1 MRVFVTGASGFVG
14 SAIVKDLLAH
24 GHKVLGLVRNAD
36 AAKKLEDLGAEP
48 RLGDITNLAGLEQAA
63 AECDA
68 IIHTAFNHDFSRYKE
83 SCEDDRRI
91 ITAMGEAIKRT
102 GKPLVVT
109 SGIGLLR
116 YDRVVTEDGSL
127 GSSAELPRAASE
139 EAANDAASNGAKTYI
154 VRLPPTT
161 HGAGDHGFVPMI
173 ADMAKQNGK
182 SAYIGDGNNL
192 WPAAHRHDAAQLY
205 RLIIEQQP
213 EQRVFHAVAEQ
224 GIPFKEIAKA
234 ISDGLNL
241 PLESLTAEDA
251 EKHFTWFTHF
261 AMMDCEASAE
271 KTKATLGWQP
281 THIDLIQDLKANYF

>member
-14 SAIVKDLLAH
+14 SAVVKDLLAH
-24 GHKVLGLVRNAD
+24 GHKVLGLVRSAE
-36 AAKKLEDLGAEP
+36 AAKNLEDLGAES
-48 RLGDITNLAGLEQAA
+48 RLGDITDLDSLAKVAK
-63 AECDA
+63 ECDA

-91 ITAMGEAIKRT
+91 ITAMGNAIAGT

-116 YDRVVTEDGSL
+116 YDRVVTEDDSL
-127 GSSAELPRAASE
+127 GSSDDLPRAASE
-139 EAANDAASNGAKTYI
+139 EAANAAAANGAKTYI

-161 HGAGDHGFVPMI
+161 HGTGDHGFVSMI
-173 ADMAKQNGK
+173 AGMAKQNGK

-205 RLIIEQQP
+205 RLIVEQQP
-213 EQRVFHAVAEQ
+213 EQRMFHAVAEQ
-224 GIPFKEIAKA
+224 GIAFKEIAKA

-241 PLESLTAEDA
+241 PLESLKPEEAQ
-251 EKHFTWFTHF
+251 KHFTWFTHF

-281 THIDLIQDLKANYF
+281 THIDLMQDLKANYF